1 MGKIH
6 LTPRLRALAAL
17 VPDGAVLADIG
28 TDHAILPVSLLMA
41 GRIPRAIASDIRSG
55 PLDCFSYDVSEI

>member
-28 TDHAILPVSLLMA
+28 TDIITNGVLN
-41 GRIPRAIASDIRSG
+41 ASD
-55 PLDCFSYDVSEI
+55 DFCD